1 MTLYLRIIKSKDMTN
16 KKISCSQLSEKKL
29 EEKNDNGSL
38 RYSDSDLQAFKKI
51 VLKKLEKAQEEY
63 AALKGAISLGNE
75 QGTDD
80 TYAVF
85 KVMEEV
91 HDANSREELSQL
103 ALRQIRFIES
113 LQNALVRIENKT
125 YGICR
130 LSGKLIARERLQSVP
145 HTTLS
150 MDAKTEV
157 SRQN

>member
-1 MTLYLRIIKSKDMTN
+1 MTLYLRKIKSKDMTN

-29 EEKNDNGSL
+29 EEKKDNGSL

>member
-1 MTLYLRIIKSKDMTN
+1 M
-16 KKISCSQLSEKKL
+16 
-29 EEKNDNGSL
+29 
-38 RYSDSDLQAFKKI
+38 QAFKKI